1 MHGPRKKLSLCH
13 NMISARLHILSLKY
27 QRFTTSVFKD
37 IGIWTF
43 VFLAKTSYSVKN
55 LKP

>member
-37 IGIWTF
+37 IGI
-43 VFLAKTSYSVKN
+43 
-55 LKP
+55 